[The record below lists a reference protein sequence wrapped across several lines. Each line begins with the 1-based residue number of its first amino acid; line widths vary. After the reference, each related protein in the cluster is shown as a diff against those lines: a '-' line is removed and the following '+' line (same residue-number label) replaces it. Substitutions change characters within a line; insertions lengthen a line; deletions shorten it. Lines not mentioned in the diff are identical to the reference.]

1 MTDSNRLRWWILHR
15 YPTYARGCLLSALF
29 LVPIAVHFG
38 VQDQFQ
44 LPKLSVLWL
53 LGVMALG
60 LLIAWSAESRTR
72 LPRPRLAYATV
83 AFVSACVLATALSQA
98 PLISLVG
105 IEERYGGL
113 LPILLYVAMAVV
125 IVGLYWKHPAKVVH
139 IAWASVLGS
148 AVLSAYVLVQA
159 AGLDPLRWVDP
170 RSGVDPE
177 FVSGTLGNSNFAG
190 GYLSIVLPIAV
201 YLMCAAA

>member
-1 MTDSNRLRWWILHR
+1 MVVTDSNRLRWWILHR

-105 IEERYGGL
+105 IEERYGGVDVPDRIRL
-113 LPILLYVAMAVV
+113 WIDT
-125 IVGLYWKHPAKVVH
+125 
-139 IAWASVLGS
+139 ASNGT
-148 AVLSAYVLVQA
+148 
-159 AGLDPLRWVDP
+159 GHDR
-170 RSGVDPE
+170 RSGGFGCRASLATTTRFGWNRFVNRE
-177 FVSGTLGNSNFAG
+177 FETTDEH
-190 GYLSIVLPIAV
+190 I
-201 YLMCAAA
+201 